1 MFRTYLWSLSVVFNY
16 YIVGLTIPHMKVLQ
30 PAYLLYRLSLSN
42 FFYLIK
48 YCWCRICKT
57 GNQVLI

>member
-16 YIVGLTIPHMKVLQ
+16 YIVGLTIPHMKELQ
-30 PAYLLYRLSLSN
+30 PAYLLYRLSLLSKKN
-42 FFYLIK
+42 WTK

>member
-42 FFYLIK
+42 FFLLNK
-48 YCWCRICKT
+48 
-57 GNQVLI
+57 VLLV

>member
-30 PAYLLYRLSLSN
+30 PAYLLHRLSLLSKKIGQSIVGVE
-42 FFYLIK
+42 FAK
-48 YCWCRICKT
+48 RETKS
-57 GNQVLI
+57 